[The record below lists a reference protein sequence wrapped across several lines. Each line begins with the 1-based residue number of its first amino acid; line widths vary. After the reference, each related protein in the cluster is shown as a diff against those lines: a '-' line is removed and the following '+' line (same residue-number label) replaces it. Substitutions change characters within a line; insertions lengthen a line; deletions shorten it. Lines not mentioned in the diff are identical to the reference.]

1 VERKKTQFK
10 TAEKTTRR
18 FKLLLLLNTLFTSID
33 VYFVING
40 VKHWAV
46 VGPSGLMVYVKEGSK
61 SKYLGRKSVAEIKEM
76 LAKADAET
84 LHQIKSDIE
93 TIKLALDSRKTAA
106 PQTAQTPPLT
116 WKKDGHLYWLV
127 LYAKTVYIYKKGPE
141 TRHRPK
147 LVEKTDIN
155 GAIDHVTA
163 AGAIHVLDALRLVI
177 NGLHAAVADLLKQ
190 AEKTPDEAQKTHR
203 EAPHREAQVSRREA
217 EAALRELRR
226 ELSRA
231 MEKWSDKWR
240 QEAEK
245 RGYWGDPDREWMRD
259 RLHEFINDY
268 MHLIEKIL
276 PHPDLLDKFADAAAS
291 AATGYLSRSDVL
303 ERLQKLR
310 RI

>member
-1 VERKKTQFK
+1 M
-10 TAEKTTRR
+10 
-18 FKLLLLLNTLFTSID
+18 
-33 VYFVING
+33 YFVING
-40 VKHWAV
+40 TKYWIML
-46 VGPSGLMVYVKEGSK
+46 GPSGPTLYRREGSK
-61 SKYLGRKSVAEIKEM
+61 TEYLGRRPLEEVRRL
-76 LAKADAET
+76 LAQADAET
-84 LHQIKSDIE
+84 VLRIKSDIE
-93 TIKLALDSRKTAA
+93 TIKLVLDSRKTAA
-106 PQTAQTPPLT
+106 QTPQTAQPSLT
-116 WKKDGHLYWLV
+116 WKKDDHTYWLV

-163 AGAIHVLDALRLVI
+163 AGAIHVLEALRALV
-177 NGLHAAVADLLKQ
+177 NGLHATVADLLKQ

-217 EAALRELRR
+217 EAALKELKK

-231 MEKWSDKWR
+231 VEKWSDKWR

-245 RGYWGDPDREWMRD
+245 RGYWGDPDREWLRD
-259 RLHEFINDY
+259 RLQEFIDENV
-268 MHLIEKIL
+268 HLLEKIL

-291 AATGYLSRSDVL
+291 AAAGYLSRSDVL
-303 ERLQKLR
+303 ERLRKLR